1 MPFVLFL
8 SIVCL
13 LLIPHC
19 TFDGGMRLWQ
29 MSPGTDPNQKF
40 DLLQALNVAPGVQSE
55 FRIPAPPIPILIV
68 FENQE
73 MARGRGQNKPRLTL
87 LRPAFRIDF
96 PGETNC

>member
-40 DLLQALNVAPGVQSE
+40 DLLQALNVAPGVQSGI
-55 FRIPAPPIPILIV
+55 RIPTPTPNPNSHCL
-68 FENQE
+68 
-73 MARGRGQNKPRLTL
+73 
-87 LRPAFRIDF
+87 
-96 PGETNC
+96 